1 MHCTAVLGAETAG
14 EAEQDPTPVASPP
27 PKRPTSLSL
36 PPTMG
41 DRTRVMIA
49 HPMQGKTPGKESE
62 FDAMALG
69 SQSGFQG
76 GGGTE
81 VAEVLAGM

>member
-14 EAEQDPTPVASPP
+14 EAEQDPHSSSPP
-27 PKRPTSLSL
+27 SLK
-36 PPTMG
+36 PPPASNG
-41 DRTRVMIA
+41 GQDRRDDPGAEIA

-81 VAEVLAGM
+81 VAGGGVKS